1 MDTDHIFLVAFFSVI
16 LFMIARFIEMK
27 FIDKEYKP
35 LKILMKDAVMV
46 FSATLVASYGFFY
59 MNGSFKDFMNV
70 ITETKVLD
78 PAATQIF
85 TDAPAF

>member
-1 MDTDHIFLVAFFSVI
+1 MDSDTIFLLAFFTTT
-16 LFMIARFIEMK
+16 LFLLLRFLEMK

-35 LKILMKDAVMV
+35 LKIILRDGVMV
-46 FSATLVASYGFFY
+46 FSSTLITAYILSN
-59 MNGSFKDFMNV
+59 MNGSIKDFMNV

-85 TDAPAF
+85 TDTPAF